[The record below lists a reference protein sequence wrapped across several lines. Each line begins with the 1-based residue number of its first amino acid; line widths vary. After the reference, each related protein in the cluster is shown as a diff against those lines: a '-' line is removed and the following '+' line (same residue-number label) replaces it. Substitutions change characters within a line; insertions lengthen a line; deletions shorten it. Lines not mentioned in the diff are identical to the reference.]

1 MSTDSTAYVL
11 AETLL
16 GTRGRRLNQHD
27 FPQRGFTRGETLIGR
42 LGELATVRALIERTC
57 SDGQALLL
65 FGEPGVGKTMLL
77 DAAAEMASSAGVCV
91 LRASGVEFEA
101 GISFS
106 GLNQTLIPLLADLAH
121 LTASH
126 RDALNVALGFGEGA
140 APDRLLVSNAT
151 LALLRHAAQAQP
163 ILIVIDDLPWLDRA
177 SAEVLGFVARRLAG
191 TRVGVLGASRTG
203 EESFFDRAGL
213 PELELQPLD
222 EDSASQ
228 LVLEHFPAL
237 DPALRQRVLSEAQGN
252 PLALLELPAVWT
264 SGRHSPLRVLPRTLP
279 LSRRLQA
286 LFAARI
292 AALPSRTRQLLLLMA
307 LDGTDDPRVLQLAN
321 GPTFDDLDPA
331 EQTRVAYLDPDT
343 HRLAFR
349 HPLIRSAVVE
359 LSTTDE
365 RCRAN
370 RALAELWADQPD
382 RRVFHLAEATITP
395 DEDVAT
401 LLEQSAQRIVARG

>member
-1 MSTDSTAYVL
+1 MSTDSAAYVL

-16 GTRGRRLNQHD
+16 GTRGRQLNQHD
-27 FPQRGFTRGETLIGR
+27 FPQPGVTRGDTLIGR
-42 LGELATVRALIERTC
+42 RGELATVRALIERTC
-57 SDGQALLL
+57 RDGQALLL
-65 FGEPGVGKTMLL
+65 FGEPGAGKTVLL
-77 DAAAEMASSAGVCV
+77 DAAAEIASSAGICV

-121 LTASH
+121 LPYSH
-126 RDALNVALGFGEGA
+126 RDALNVALGFGEGP
-140 APDRLLVSNAT
+140 APDRLVVSNAT

-163 ILIVIDDLPWLDRA
+163 ILIVIDDLPWFDRA

-191 TRVGVLGASRTG
+191 TRVGVLGAYRTG

-222 EDSASQ
+222 EGAASQ
-228 LVLEHFPAL
+228 LIQEHFPAL
-237 DPALRQRVLSEAQGN
+237 GPALRRRILSEAQGN
-252 PLALLELPAVWT
+252 PLALLELPAAWT
-264 SGRHSPLRVLPRTLP
+264 SGRHSPLQALPRTLP

-286 LFAARI
+286 LFATRI
-292 AALPSRTRQLLLLMA
+292 VALPPRTRQLLLLMA
-307 LDGTDDPRVLQLAN
+307 LDGTDDPRVLQLPN

-331 EQTRVAYLDPDT
+331 QQTRVAHFDPDT

-359 LSTTDE
+359 LSTADE
-365 RCRAN
+365 RRLAN
-370 RALAELWADQPD
+370 RALAQLWADQPD
-382 RRVFHLAEATITP
+382 RRVWHLARSHDRA
-395 DEDVAT
+395 
-401 LLEQSAQRIVARG
+401 